1 MIVQRAF
8 EACGVRGRNPEP
20 REFPRII
27 SRIERALKIF
37 LDVDGME
44 TARRDLSA
52 LLPKESQAPGA
63 EQIEVQEEGDI
74 VTARARARE
83 ICRAIGGER
92 LATQKA
98 ATIVSELARNIVSYT
113 PGGYIEL
120 IPSQSPN
127 RLRVRAVDTGAG
139 IANLEEILAGRYK
152 SRTGLGM
159 GLLGTRRIADIFNVT
174 TGVDGTIVEIE
185 VVL

>member
-1 MIVQRAF
+1 M
-8 EACGVRGRNPEP
+8 RGRDPDP

-37 LDVDGME
+37 MDEDGME
-44 TARRDLSA
+44 AAHRDLSA
-52 LLPKESQAPGA
+52 LLPKESRVPGA
-63 EQIEVQEEGDI
+63 EQIEIQEEGDI

-113 PGGYIEL
+113 PGGYVEL

-127 RLRVRAVDTGAG
+127 RLKVRAVDTGAG
-139 IANLEEILAGRYK
+139 IENLEEILAGRYK

-159 GLLGTRRIADIFNVT
+159 GLLGTRRIANTFDVT